1 MKVFKKLI
9 FILYFFSSLVYSQ
22 DSKSIRDTILKY
34 QFTNPS
40 KAIDF
45 GVEFTNKT
53 YDAKPTQLIQQTYG
67 LIGEI
72 LLNVGLDDL
81 ALEYFNQSIKQ
92 YQALPDSEKKF
103 PTINYPPWIILNI
116 GNIYLQNRDLDKAYQ
131 KYNQAIDLFEK
142 IKDNNIKFIGLNT
155 CYSNIGLIEDLKGNL
170 DKTDSIYF
178 QVYQK
183 RITKPKHEDIL
194 YSLSQLLSVEIRKNE
209 LSVAQNRLKEID
221 NYYVGLSSDLRDK
234 KGSLIRRNYGY
245 SYLVFGAYYQS
256 IKEYDK
262 AIDYLTKS
270 KKILYDFPD
279 ELTSLGSRFAECYL
293 GLNNLKMA
301 EQVAKQNLQIK
312 NLNKK
317 EKKYNYKVLEN
328 IYKKKKLD
336 AEIIK
341 IKDSLI
347 LLSSSSFS
355 SALVNKLG
363 KLEINLNLAESK
375 RLINDNKLKSNRQLF
390 VVIIML
396 TILLLGYLTLKAN
409 YNLQLEKTQRLE
421 LSNQYFK
428 NEVEKKNRELTSKV
442 NFISQRN
449 EYLKSLKRKISSNSK
464 AENLTLFNV
473 NKQLDLVLNSENAY
487 AEFDKMFVNVYP
499 EFYIELNKKFT
510 LSKTDLRLAAYIKMN
525 HSNDEIARIS
535 GVSKRTVET
544 QRYRISKKIN
554 LSPEQDLNSF
564 ISSF

>member
-1 MKVFKKLI
+1 MFKKLI
-9 FILYFFSSLVYSQ
+9 FLLYFFSSLVYSQ
-22 DSKSIRDTILKY
+22 DGKSIRDTILKY

-45 GVEFTNKT
+45 GVEFTNKM
-53 YDAKPTQLIQQTYG
+53 YDVEPTRLIQQTYG

-72 LLNVGLDDL
+72 LQNVGLDDL

-131 KYNQAIDLFEK
+131 KYSQAIDLFEK
-142 IKDNNIKFIGLNT
+142 IKDNDIKFIGLNT
-155 CYSNIGLIEDLKGNL
+155 SYSNIGLIEDLKGNL

-183 RITKPKHEDIL
+183 RMTRPKHEDIL

-209 LSVAQNRLKEID
+209 LSVAQSRLKEID
-221 NYYVGLSSDLRDK
+221 TYYVGLSSDLRDK

-270 KKILYDFPD
+270 KEILYDFPD

-293 GLNNLKMA
+293 GLNDLTMA

-328 IYKKKKLD
+328 VYKKKKLD

-375 RLINDNKLKSNRQLF
+375 RLINENKLKSNRQLF
-390 VVIIML
+390 AVIIML
-396 TILLLGYLTLKAN
+396 TILLLGFLTLKAN

-421 LSNQYFK
+421 LLNQYFK

-473 NKQLDLVLNSENAY
+473 NKQLDLVLNSANAY
-487 AEFDKMFVNVYP
+487 SEFDKMFVNVYP
-499 EFYIELNKKFT
+499 EFYIELNKRFK

-544 QRYRISKKIN
+544 QRYRISKKLN

-564 ISSF
+564 IITL

>member
-1 MKVFKKLI
+1 VFKKLI
-9 FILYFFSSLVYSQ
+9 FLLYFFSSLVYSQ
-22 DSKSIRDTILKY
+22 DGKSIRDTILKY

-45 GVEFTNKT
+45 GVEFTNKM
-53 YDAKPTQLIQQTYG
+53 YDVEPTQLIQQTYG

-72 LLNVGLDDL
+72 LQNVGLDDL

-103 PTINYPPWIILNI
+103 PSINYPPWIILNI

-131 KYNQAIDLFEK
+131 KYSQAIDLFEK
-142 IKDNNIKFIGLNT
+142 IKDNDIKFIGLNT
-155 CYSNIGLIEDLKGNL
+155 SYSNIGLIEDLKGNL

-183 RITKPKHEDIL
+183 RITRPKHEDIL

-209 LSVAQNRLKEID
+209 LSVAQSRLKEID
-221 NYYVGLSSDLRDK
+221 TYYVGLSSDLRDK

-270 KKILYDFPD
+270 KEIMYDFPD

-293 GLNNLKMA
+293 GLNDLTMA

-375 RLINDNKLKSNRQLF
+375 RLINENKLKSNRQLF
-390 VVIIML
+390 TVIIML
-396 TILLLGYLTLKAN
+396 TILLLGFLTLKSN

-421 LSNQYFK
+421 LLNQYFK

-473 NKQLDLVLNSENAY
+473 NKQLDLVLNSENVY
-487 AEFDKMFVNVYP
+487 SEFDKMFVNVYP
-499 EFYIELNKKFT
+499 EFYIELNKRFK

-525 HSNDEIARIS
+525 HSNNEIARIS

-544 QRYRISKKIN
+544 QRYRISKKLN

-564 ISSF
+564 IINF

>member
-1 MKVFKKLI
+1 MFKKLI
-9 FILYFFSSLVYSQ
+9 FLLYFFSSLVYSQ
-22 DSKSIRDTILKY
+22 DGKSIRDTILKY

-45 GVEFTNKT
+45 GVEFTNKM
-53 YDAKPTQLIQQTYG
+53 YDAEPTQLIQQTYG

-72 LLNVGLDDL
+72 LQNVGLDDL

-131 KYNQAIDLFEK
+131 KYSQAIDLFEK
-142 IKDNNIKFIGLNT
+142 IKDNDIKFIGLNT
-155 CYSNIGLIEDLKGNL
+155 SYSNIGLIEDLKGNL

-183 RITKPKHEDIL
+183 RMTRPKHEDIL

-209 LSVAQNRLKEID
+209 LSVAQSRLKEID
-221 NYYVGLSSDLRDK
+221 TYYVGLSSDLRDK

-270 KKILYDFPD
+270 KKIMYDFPD

-293 GLNNLKMA
+293 GLNDLNMA

-328 IYKKKKLD
+328 VYKKKKLD

-355 SALVNKLG
+355 SALANKLG

-375 RLINDNKLKSNRQLF
+375 RLINENKLKSNRQLF
-390 VVIIML
+390 AVIIML
-396 TILLLGYLTLKAN
+396 TILLLGFLTLKAN

-421 LSNQYFK
+421 LLNQYFK

-464 AENLTLFNV
+464 SENLTLFNI

-487 AEFDKMFVNVYP
+487 SEFDKMFVNVYP
-499 EFYIELNKKFT
+499 EFYIELNKRFK

-544 QRYRISKKIN
+544 QRYRISKKLN

-564 ISSF
+564 IITL

>member
-1 MKVFKKLI
+1 MFKKLI
-9 FILYFFSSLVYSQ
+9 FLLYFFSSLVYSQ
-22 DSKSIRDTILKY
+22 DGKSIRDTILKY

-45 GVEFTNKT
+45 GVEFTNKM
-53 YDAKPTQLIQQTYG
+53 YDVEPTRLIQQTYG

-72 LLNVGLDDL
+72 LQNVGLDDL

-131 KYNQAIDLFEK
+131 KYSQAIDLFEK
-142 IKDNNIKFIGLNT
+142 IKDNDIKFIGLNT
-155 CYSNIGLIEDLKGNL
+155 SYSNIGLIEDLKGNL

-183 RITKPKHEDIL
+183 RMTRPKHEDIL

-209 LSVAQNRLKEID
+209 LSVAQSRLKEID
-221 NYYVGLSSDLRDK
+221 TYYVGLSSDLRDK

-270 KKILYDFPD
+270 KEILYDFPD

-293 GLNNLKMA
+293 GLNDLKMA

-328 IYKKKKLD
+328 VYKKKKLD

-347 LLSSSSFS
+347 LLSSSSFP
-355 SALVNKLG
+355 SALANKLG

-375 RLINDNKLKSNRQLF
+375 RLINENKLKSNRQLF
-390 VVIIML
+390 AVIIML
-396 TILLLGYLTLKAN
+396 TILLLGFLTLKAN

-421 LSNQYFK
+421 LLNQYFK

-464 AENLTLFNV
+464 SENLTLFNI

-487 AEFDKMFVNVYP
+487 SEFDKMFVNVYP
-499 EFYIELNKKFT
+499 EFYIELNKRFK

-544 QRYRISKKIN
+544 QRYRISKKLN

-564 ISSF
+564 IITL

>member
-1 MKVFKKLI
+1 MFKKLI
-9 FILYFFSSLVYSQ
+9 FLLYFFSSLVYSQ
-22 DSKSIRDTILKY
+22 DGKSIRDTILKY

-45 GVEFTNKT
+45 GVEFTNKM
-53 YDAKPTQLIQQTYG
+53 YDAEPTQLIQQTYG

-72 LLNVGLDDL
+72 LQNVGLDDL

-131 KYNQAIDLFEK
+131 KYSQAIDLFEK
-142 IKDNNIKFIGLNT
+142 IKDNDIKFIGLNT
-155 CYSNIGLIEDLKGNL
+155 SYSNIGLIEDLKGNL

-183 RITKPKHEDIL
+183 RMTRPKHEDIL

-209 LSVAQNRLKEID
+209 LSVAQSRLKEID
-221 NYYVGLSSDLRDK
+221 TYYVGLSSDLRDK

-270 KKILYDFPD
+270 KEIMYDFPD

-293 GLNNLKMA
+293 GLNDLKMA
-301 EQVAKQNLQIK
+301 EQLAKQNLQIK

-328 IYKKKKLD
+328 VYKKKKLD

-355 SALVNKLG
+355 SALANKLG

-375 RLINDNKLKSNRQLF
+375 RLINENKLKSNMQLF
-390 VVIIML
+390 AVIIML
-396 TILLLGYLTLKAN
+396 TILLLGFLTLKAN

-421 LSNQYFK
+421 LLNQYFK

-464 AENLTLFNV
+464 SENLTLFNI

-487 AEFDKMFVNVYP
+487 SEFDKMFVNVYP
-499 EFYIELNKKFT
+499 EFYIELNKRFK

-544 QRYRISKKIN
+544 QRYRISKKLN

-564 ISSF
+564 IITL

>member
-1 MKVFKKLI
+1 MFKKLI
-9 FILYFFSSLVYSQ
+9 FLLYLFSSLVYSQ
-22 DSKSIRDTILKY
+22 DGKSIRDSILEY
-34 QFTNPS
+34 QFTNPL

-45 GVEFTNKT
+45 GIKFTNKM
-53 YDAKPTQLIQQTYG
+53 YEAKPNQLIQQTYG
-67 LIGEI
+67 LIGGI
-72 LLNVGLDDL
+72 LQNVGLDDL

-116 GNIYLQNRDLDKAYQ
+116 GNIYLQNRDLDKAHQ

-142 IKDNNIKFIGLNT
+142 IKDNDIKFFGLNT
-155 CYSNIGLIEDLKGNL
+155 SYSNIGLIEDLKGNL

-183 RITKPKHEDIL
+183 RMTRPKHEDIL
-194 YSLSQLLSVEIRKNE
+194 YSLYQLLSVGIRKNG
-209 LSVAQNRLKEID
+209 LYVAQSRLKEID
-221 NYYVGLSSDLRDK
+221 TYYFGLSSELRDK

-245 SYLVFGAYYQS
+245 SYLVFGKYYQS
-256 IKEYDK
+256 VKEYDK
-262 AIDYLTKS
+262 AIDYLTES

-279 ELTSLGSRFAECYL
+279 EMTSLSSRFAECYL

-301 EQVAKQNLQIK
+301 EQLAKQNLQIK
-312 NLNKK
+312 NLNRK
-317 EKKYNYKVLEN
+317 EKKYNYKVLES

-336 AEIIK
+336 SELIK

-355 SALVNKLG
+355 SALANKLG
-363 KLEINLNLAESK
+363 KLEVNLNLAESK
-375 RLINDNKLKSNRQLF
+375 RLINENKLKSNRQLF

-396 TILLLGYLTLKAN
+396 IILFLGFLTLKAN

-421 LSNQYFK
+421 LLNQYFK
-428 NEVEKKNRELTSKV
+428 NEVEKKNRELISKV

-464 AENLTLFNV
+464 VENLNLFNV
-473 NKQLDLVLNSENAY
+473 NKQLDLVLKSENAY
-487 AEFDKMFVNVYP
+487 TEFDKMFVNVYP
-499 EFYIELNKKFT
+499 EFYIELNKRFK

-544 QRYRISKKIN
+544 QRYRISKKLN
-554 LSPEQDLNSF
+554 LLPKQDLNSF
-564 ISSF
+564 INTI

>member
-1 MKVFKKLI
+1 MFKKLI
-9 FILYFFSSLVYSQ
+9 FLLYFFSSLVYSQ
-22 DSKSIRDTILKY
+22 DGKSIRDTILKY

-45 GVEFTNKT
+45 GVEFTNKM
-53 YDAKPTQLIQQTYG
+53 YDAEPTQLIQQTYG

-72 LLNVGLDDL
+72 LQNVGLDDL

-131 KYNQAIDLFEK
+131 KYSQAIDLFEK
-142 IKDNNIKFIGLNT
+142 IKDNDIKFIGLNT
-155 CYSNIGLIEDLKGNL
+155 SYSNIGLIEDLKGNL

-183 RITKPKHEDIL
+183 RMTRPKHEDIL

-209 LSVAQNRLKEID
+209 LSVAQSRLKEID
-221 NYYVGLSSDLRDK
+221 TYYVGLSSDLRDK

-270 KKILYDFPD
+270 KEIMYDFPD

-293 GLNNLKMA
+293 GLNDLKMA
-301 EQVAKQNLQIK
+301 EQLAKQNLQIK

-328 IYKKKKLD
+328 VYKKKKLD

-355 SALVNKLG
+355 SALANKLG

-375 RLINDNKLKSNRQLF
+375 RLINENKLKSNMQLF
-390 VVIIML
+390 AVIIML
-396 TILLLGYLTLKAN
+396 TILLLGFLTLKAN

-421 LSNQYFK
+421 LLNQYFK

-464 AENLTLFNV
+464 SENLTLFNI

-487 AEFDKMFVNVYP
+487 SEFDKMFVNVYP
-499 EFYIELNKKFT
+499 EFYIELNKRFK

-544 QRYRISKKIN
+544 QRYRISKKLN

-564 ISSF
+564 IITF

>member
-1 MKVFKKLI
+1 MFKKLI
-9 FILYFFSSLVYSQ
+9 FLLYFFSSLVYSQ
-22 DSKSIRDTILKY
+22 DGKSIRDTILKY

-45 GVEFTNKT
+45 GVEFTNKM
-53 YDAKPTQLIQQTYG
+53 YDAEPTQLIQQTYG

-72 LLNVGLDDL
+72 LQNVGLDDL

-103 PTINYPPWIILNI
+103 PSINYPPWIILNI

-131 KYNQAIDLFEK
+131 KYSQAIDLFEK
-142 IKDNNIKFIGLNT
+142 IKDNDIKFIGLNT
-155 CYSNIGLIEDLKGNL
+155 SYSNIGLIEDLKGNL

-183 RITKPKHEDIL
+183 RMTRPKHEDIL

-209 LSVAQNRLKEID
+209 LSVAQSRLKEID
-221 NYYVGLSSDLRDK
+221 TYYVGLSSDLRDK

-270 KKILYDFPD
+270 KEIMYDFPD

-293 GLNNLKMA
+293 GLNDLKMA
-301 EQVAKQNLQIK
+301 EQLAKQNLQIK

-328 IYKKKKLD
+328 VYKKKKLD

-375 RLINDNKLKSNRQLF
+375 RLINENKLKSNRQLF
-390 VVIIML
+390 AVIIML
-396 TILLLGYLTLKAN
+396 TILLLGFLTLKAN

-421 LSNQYFK
+421 LLNQYFK

-464 AENLTLFNV
+464 AEDLNLFNV

-487 AEFDKMFVNVYP
+487 SEFDKMFVNVYP
-499 EFYIELNKKFT
+499 EFYIELNKRFK

-544 QRYRISKKIN
+544 QRYRISKKLN

-564 ISSF
+564 IITL

>member
-1 MKVFKKLI
+1 VFKKLI
-9 FILYFFSSLVYSQ
+9 FLLYFFSSLVYSQ
-22 DSKSIRDTILKY
+22 DGKSIRDTILKY

-45 GVEFTNKT
+45 GVEFTNKM
-53 YDAKPTQLIQQTYG
+53 YDAEPTQLIQQTYG

-72 LLNVGLDDL
+72 LQNVGLDDL

-92 YQALPDSEKKF
+92 YQVLPDSEKKF

-131 KYNQAIDLFEK
+131 KYSQAIDLFEK
-142 IKDNNIKFIGLNT
+142 IKDNDIKFIGLNT
-155 CYSNIGLIEDLKGNL
+155 SYSNIGLIEDLKGNL

-183 RITKPKHEDIL
+183 RMTRPKHEDIL

-209 LSVAQNRLKEID
+209 LSVAQSRLKEID
-221 NYYVGLSSDLRDK
+221 TYYVGLSSDLRDE

-245 SYLVFGAYYQS
+245 SYLVFGVYYQS

-270 KKILYDFPD
+270 KKIMYDFPD

-293 GLNNLKMA
+293 GLNDLKMA
-301 EQVAKQNLQIK
+301 EQLAKQNLQIK

-328 IYKKKKLD
+328 VYKKKKLD

-355 SALVNKLG
+355 SALANKLG

-375 RLINDNKLKSNRQLF
+375 RLINENKLKSNRQLF
-390 VVIIML
+390 AVIIML
-396 TILLLGYLTLKAN
+396 TILLLGFLTLKAN

-421 LSNQYFK
+421 LLNQYFK

-487 AEFDKMFVNVYP
+487 SEFDKMFVNVYP
-499 EFYIELNKKFT
+499 EFYIELNKRFK

-525 HSNDEIARIS
+525 HSSDEIARIS

-544 QRYRISKKIN
+544 QRYRISKKLN

-564 ISSF
+564 IITL

>member
-1 MKVFKKLI
+1 MFKKLI
-9 FILYFFSSLVYSQ
+9 FLLYFFSSLVYSQ
-22 DSKSIRDTILKY
+22 DGKSIRDTILKY

-45 GVEFTNKT
+45 GVEFTNKM
-53 YDAKPTQLIQQTYG
+53 YDAEPTQLIQQTYG

-72 LLNVGLDDL
+72 LQNVGLDDL

-131 KYNQAIDLFEK
+131 KYSQAIDLFEK
-142 IKDNNIKFIGLNT
+142 IKDNDIKFIGLNT
-155 CYSNIGLIEDLKGNL
+155 SYSNIGLIEDLKGNL

-183 RITKPKHEDIL
+183 RMTRPKHEDIL

-209 LSVAQNRLKEID
+209 LSVAQSRLKEID
-221 NYYVGLSSDLRDK
+221 TYYVGLSSDLRDK

-270 KKILYDFPD
+270 KKIMYDFPD

-293 GLNNLKMA
+293 GLNDLNMA

-328 IYKKKKLD
+328 VYKKKKLD

-355 SALVNKLG
+355 SALANKLG

-375 RLINDNKLKSNRQLF
+375 RLINENKLKSNMQLF
-390 VVIIML
+390 AVIIML
-396 TILLLGYLTLKAN
+396 TIILLGFLTLKAN

-421 LSNQYFK
+421 LLNQYFK

-464 AENLTLFNV
+464 SENLTLFNI

-487 AEFDKMFVNVYP
+487 SEFDKMFVNVYP
-499 EFYIELNKKFT
+499 EFYIELNKRFK

-544 QRYRISKKIN
+544 QRYRISKKLN

-564 ISSF
+564 IITL

>member
-1 MKVFKKLI
+1 MFKKLI
-9 FILYFFSSLVYSQ
+9 FLLYFFSSLVYSQ
-22 DSKSIRDTILKY
+22 DGKSIRDTILKY

-45 GVEFTNKT
+45 GVEFTNKM
-53 YDAKPTQLIQQTYG
+53 YDAEPTQLIQQTYG

-72 LLNVGLDDL
+72 LQNVGLDDL

-131 KYNQAIDLFEK
+131 KYSQAIDLFEK
-142 IKDNNIKFIGLNT
+142 IKDNDIKFIGLNT
-155 CYSNIGLIEDLKGNL
+155 SYSNIGLIEDLKGNL

-183 RITKPKHEDIL
+183 RMTRPKHEDIL

-209 LSVAQNRLKEID
+209 LSVAQSRLKEID
-221 NYYVGLSSDLRDK
+221 TYYVGLSSDLRDK

-270 KKILYDFPD
+270 KKIMYDFPD

-293 GLNNLKMA
+293 GLNDLNMA

-328 IYKKKKLD
+328 VYKKKKLD

-355 SALVNKLG
+355 SALANKLG

-375 RLINDNKLKSNRQLF
+375 RLINENKLKSNMQLF
-390 VVIIML
+390 AVIIML
-396 TILLLGYLTLKAN
+396 TILLLGFLTLKAN

-421 LSNQYFK
+421 LLNQYFK

-464 AENLTLFNV
+464 SENLTLFNI

-487 AEFDKMFVNVYP
+487 SEFDKMFVNVYP
-499 EFYIELNKKFT
+499 EFYIELNKRFK

-544 QRYRISKKIN
+544 QRYRISKKLN

-564 ISSF
+564 IITL

>member
-1 MKVFKKLI
+1 MFKKLI
-9 FILYFFSSLVYSQ
+9 FLLYFFSSLVYSQ
-22 DSKSIRDTILKY
+22 DGKSIRDTILKY

-45 GVEFTNKT
+45 GVEFTNKM
-53 YDAKPTQLIQQTYG
+53 YDAEPTQLIQQTYG

-72 LLNVGLDDL
+72 LQNVGLDDL

-131 KYNQAIDLFEK
+131 KYSQAIDLFEK
-142 IKDNNIKFIGLNT
+142 IKDNDIKFIGLNT
-155 CYSNIGLIEDLKGNL
+155 SYSNIGLIEDLKGNL

-183 RITKPKHEDIL
+183 RMTRPKHEDIL

-209 LSVAQNRLKEID
+209 LSVAQSRLKEID
-221 NYYVGLSSDLRDK
+221 TYYVGLSSDLRDK

-270 KKILYDFPD
+270 KKIMYDFPD

-293 GLNNLKMA
+293 GLNDLNMA

-328 IYKKKKLD
+328 VYKKKKLD

-375 RLINDNKLKSNRQLF
+375 RLINENKLKSNRQLF
-390 VVIIML
+390 AVIIML
-396 TILLLGYLTLKAN
+396 TILLLGFLTLKAN

-421 LSNQYFK
+421 LLNQYFK

-464 AENLTLFNV
+464 SENLTLFNI

-487 AEFDKMFVNVYP
+487 SEFDKMFVNVYP
-499 EFYIELNKKFT
+499 EFYIELNKRFK

-544 QRYRISKKIN
+544 QRYRISKKLN

-564 ISSF
+564 IITL

>member
-1 MKVFKKLI
+1 MFKKLI
-9 FILYFFSSLVYSQ
+9 FLLYFFSSLVYSQ
-22 DSKSIRDTILKY
+22 DGKSIRDTILKY

-45 GVEFTNKT
+45 GVEFTNKM
-53 YDAKPTQLIQQTYG
+53 YDAEPTQLIQQTYG

-72 LLNVGLDDL
+72 LQNVGLDDL

-131 KYNQAIDLFEK
+131 KYSQAIDLFEK
-142 IKDNNIKFIGLNT
+142 IKDNDIKFIGLNT
-155 CYSNIGLIEDLKGNL
+155 SYSNIGLIEDLKGNL

-183 RITKPKHEDIL
+183 RMTRPKHEDIL

-209 LSVAQNRLKEID
+209 LSVAQSRLKEID
-221 NYYVGLSSDLRDK
+221 TYYVGLSSDLRDK

-270 KKILYDFPD
+270 KKIMYDFPD

-293 GLNNLKMA
+293 GLNDLKMA

-328 IYKKKKLD
+328 VYKKKKLD

-375 RLINDNKLKSNRQLF
+375 RLINENKLKSNRQLF
-390 VVIIML
+390 AVIIML
-396 TILLLGYLTLKAN
+396 TILLLGFLTLKAN

-421 LSNQYFK
+421 LLNQYFK

-464 AENLTLFNV
+464 SENLTLFNI

-487 AEFDKMFVNVYP
+487 SEFDKMFVNVYP
-499 EFYIELNKKFT
+499 EFYIELNKRFK

-544 QRYRISKKIN
+544 QRYRISKKLN

-564 ISSF
+564 IITL

>member
-1 MKVFKKLI
+1 VFKKLI
-9 FILYFFSSLVYSQ
+9 FLLYFFSSLVYSQ
-22 DSKSIRDTILKY
+22 DGKSIRDTILKY

-45 GVEFTNKT
+45 GVEFTNKM
-53 YDAKPTQLIQQTYG
+53 YDVEPTQLIQQTYG

-72 LLNVGLDDL
+72 LQNVGLDDL

-103 PTINYPPWIILNI
+103 PSINYPPWIILNI

-131 KYNQAIDLFEK
+131 KYSQAIDLFEK
-142 IKDNNIKFIGLNT
+142 IKDNDIKFIGLNT
-155 CYSNIGLIEDLKGNL
+155 SYSNIGLIEDLKGNL

-183 RITKPKHEDIL
+183 RITRPKHEDIL

-209 LSVAQNRLKEID
+209 LSVAQSRLKEID
-221 NYYVGLSSDLRDK
+221 TYYVGLSSDLRDK

-270 KKILYDFPD
+270 KEIMYDFPD

-293 GLNNLKMA
+293 GLNDLTMA
-301 EQVAKQNLQIK
+301 ELVAKQNLQIK

-328 IYKKKKLD
+328 VYKKKKLD

-363 KLEINLNLAESK
+363 KLEINLNLAESN
-375 RLINDNKLKSNRQLF
+375 RLINENKIKSNRQLF
-390 VVIIML
+390 TVIIML
-396 TILLLGYLTLKAN
+396 TILLLGFLTLKSN

-421 LSNQYFK
+421 LLNQYFK

-473 NKQLDLVLNSENAY
+473 NKQLDLVLNSENVY
-487 AEFDKMFVNVYP
+487 SEFDKMFVNVYP
-499 EFYIELNKKFT
+499 EFYIELNKRFK

-525 HSNDEIARIS
+525 HSNNEIARIS

-544 QRYRISKKIN
+544 QRYRISKKLN

-564 ISSF
+564 IINF

>member
-1 MKVFKKLI
+1 MFKKLI
-9 FILYFFSSLVYSQ
+9 FLLYFFSSLVYSQ
-22 DSKSIRDTILKY
+22 DGKSIRDTILKY

-45 GVEFTNKT
+45 GVEFTNKM
-53 YDAKPTQLIQQTYG
+53 YDAEPTQLIQQTYG

-72 LLNVGLDDL
+72 LQNVGLDDL

-103 PTINYPPWIILNI
+103 PSINYPPWIILNI

-131 KYNQAIDLFEK
+131 KYSQAIDLFEK
-142 IKDNNIKFIGLNT
+142 IKDNDIKFIGLNT
-155 CYSNIGLIEDLKGNL
+155 SYSNIGLIEDLKGNL

-183 RITKPKHEDIL
+183 RMTRPKHEDIL

-209 LSVAQNRLKEID
+209 LSVAQSRLKEID
-221 NYYVGLSSDLRDK
+221 TYYVGLSSDLRDK

-270 KKILYDFPD
+270 KKIMFDFPD

-293 GLNNLKMA
+293 GLNDLNMA

-328 IYKKKKLD
+328 VYKKKKLD

-375 RLINDNKLKSNRQLF
+375 RLINENKLKSNRQLF
-390 VVIIML
+390 AVIIML
-396 TILLLGYLTLKAN
+396 TILLLGFLTLKAN

-421 LSNQYFK
+421 LLNQYFK

-464 AENLTLFNV
+464 SENLTLFNI

-487 AEFDKMFVNVYP
+487 SEFDKMFVNVYP
-499 EFYIELNKKFT
+499 EFYIELNKRFK

-544 QRYRISKKIN
+544 QRYRISKKLN

-564 ISSF
+564 IITL

>member
-1 MKVFKKLI
+1 VFKKLI
-9 FILYFFSSLVYSQ
+9 FLLYFFSSLVYSQ
-22 DSKSIRDTILKY
+22 DGKSIRDTILKY

-45 GVEFTNKT
+45 GVEFTNKM
-53 YDAKPTQLIQQTYG
+53 YDVEPTQLIQQTYG

-72 LLNVGLDDL
+72 LQNVGLDDL

-103 PTINYPPWIILNI
+103 PSINYPPWIILNI

-131 KYNQAIDLFEK
+131 KYSQAIDLFEK
-142 IKDNNIKFIGLNT
+142 IKDNDIKFIGLNT
-155 CYSNIGLIEDLKGNL
+155 SYSNIGLIEDLKGNL

-183 RITKPKHEDIL
+183 RMTRPKHEDIL

-209 LSVAQNRLKEID
+209 LSVAQSRLKEID
-221 NYYVGLSSDLRDK
+221 TYYVGLSSDLRDE

-245 SYLVFGAYYQS
+245 SYLVFGVYYQS

-270 KKILYDFPD
+270 KKIMYDFPD

-293 GLNNLKMA
+293 GLNDLKMA

-328 IYKKKKLD
+328 VYKKKKLD

-375 RLINDNKLKSNRQLF
+375 RLINENKLKSNRQLF
-390 VVIIML
+390 TVIIML
-396 TILLLGYLTLKAN
+396 TILLLGFLTLKSN

-421 LSNQYFK
+421 LLNQYFK

-473 NKQLDLVLNSENAY
+473 NKQLDLVLNSENVY
-487 AEFDKMFVNVYP
+487 SEFDKMFVNVYP
-499 EFYIELNKKFT
+499 EFYIELNKRFK

-525 HSNDEIARIS
+525 HSNNEIARIS

-544 QRYRISKKIN
+544 QRYRISKKLN

-564 ISSF
+564 IINF

>member
-1 MKVFKKLI
+1 MFKKLI
-9 FILYFFSSLVYSQ
+9 FLLYFFSSLVYSQ
-22 DSKSIRDTILKY
+22 DGKSIRDTILKY

-45 GVEFTNKT
+45 GVEFTNKM
-53 YDAKPTQLIQQTYG
+53 YDAEPTQLIQQTYG

-72 LLNVGLDDL
+72 LQNVGLDDL

-131 KYNQAIDLFEK
+131 KYSQAIDLFEK
-142 IKDNNIKFIGLNT
+142 IKDNDIKFIGLNT
-155 CYSNIGLIEDLKGNL
+155 SYSNIGLIEDLKGNL

-183 RITKPKHEDIL
+183 RMTRPKHEDIL

-209 LSVAQNRLKEID
+209 LSVAQSRLKEID
-221 NYYVGLSSDLRDK
+221 TYYVGLSSDLRDK

-270 KKILYDFPD
+270 KEILYDFPD

-293 GLNNLKMA
+293 GLNDLTMA

-328 IYKKKKLD
+328 VYKKKKLD

-355 SALVNKLG
+355 SALANKLG

-375 RLINDNKLKSNRQLF
+375 RLINENKLKSNRQLF
-390 VVIIML
+390 AVIIML
-396 TILLLGYLTLKAN
+396 TILLLGFLTLKAN

-421 LSNQYFK
+421 LLNQYFK

-464 AENLTLFNV
+464 SENLTLFNI

-487 AEFDKMFVNVYP
+487 SEFDKMFVNVYP
-499 EFYIELNKKFT
+499 EFYIELNKRFK

-544 QRYRISKKIN
+544 QRYRISKKLN

-564 ISSF
+564 IITL

>member
-1 MKVFKKLI
+1 MFKKLI
-9 FILYFFSSLVYSQ
+9 FLLYFFSSLVYSQ
-22 DSKSIRDTILKY
+22 DGKSIRDTILKY

-45 GVEFTNKT
+45 GVEFTNKM
-53 YDAKPTQLIQQTYG
+53 YDVEPTRLIQQTYG

-72 LLNVGLDDL
+72 LQNVGLDDL

-131 KYNQAIDLFEK
+131 KYSQAIDLFEK
-142 IKDNNIKFIGLNT
+142 IKDNDIKFIGLNT
-155 CYSNIGLIEDLKGNL
+155 SYSNIGLIEDLKGNL

-183 RITKPKHEDIL
+183 RMTRPKHEDIL

-209 LSVAQNRLKEID
+209 LSVAQSRLKEID
-221 NYYVGLSSDLRDK
+221 TYYVGLSSDLRDK

-270 KKILYDFPD
+270 KEILYDFPD

-293 GLNNLKMA
+293 GLNDLTMA

-328 IYKKKKLD
+328 VYKKKKLD

-375 RLINDNKLKSNRQLF
+375 RLINENKLKSNRQLF
-390 VVIIML
+390 AVIIML
-396 TILLLGYLTLKAN
+396 TILLLGFLTLKAN

-421 LSNQYFK
+421 LLNQYFK

-473 NKQLDLVLNSENAY
+473 NKQLDLVLNSANAY
-487 AEFDKMFVNVYP
+487 SEFDKMFVNVYP
-499 EFYIELNKKFT
+499 EFYIELNKRFK

-544 QRYRISKKIN
+544 QRYRISKKLN

-564 ISSF
+564 IITF

>member
-1 MKVFKKLI
+1 MFKKLI
-9 FILYFFSSLVYSQ
+9 FLLYFFSSLVYSQ
-22 DSKSIRDTILKY
+22 DGKSIRDTILKY

-45 GVEFTNKT
+45 GVEFTNKM
-53 YDAKPTQLIQQTYG
+53 YDAEPTQLIQQTYG

-72 LLNVGLDDL
+72 LQNVGLDDL

-131 KYNQAIDLFEK
+131 KYSQAIDLFEK
-142 IKDNNIKFIGLNT
+142 IKDNDIKFIGLNT
-155 CYSNIGLIEDLKGNL
+155 SYSNIGLIEDLKGNL

-183 RITKPKHEDIL
+183 RMTRPKHEDIL

-209 LSVAQNRLKEID
+209 LSVAQSRLKEID
-221 NYYVGLSSDLRDK
+221 TYYVGLSSDLRDK

-270 KKILYDFPD
+270 KKIMYDFPD

-293 GLNNLKMA
+293 GLNDLKMA

-328 IYKKKKLD
+328 VYKKKKLD

-347 LLSSSSFS
+347 LLSSSSFP
-355 SALVNKLG
+355 SALANKLG

-375 RLINDNKLKSNRQLF
+375 RLINENKLKSNRQLF
-390 VVIIML
+390 AVIIML
-396 TILLLGYLTLKAN
+396 TILLLGFLTLKAN

-421 LSNQYFK
+421 LLNQYFK

-464 AENLTLFNV
+464 SENLTLFNI

-487 AEFDKMFVNVYP
+487 SEFDKMFVNVYP
-499 EFYIELNKKFT
+499 EFYIELNKRFK

-544 QRYRISKKIN
+544 QRYRISKKLN

-564 ISSF
+564 IITF

>member
-1 MKVFKKLI
+1 MFKKLI
-9 FILYFFSSLVYSQ
+9 FLLYFFSSLVYSQ
-22 DSKSIRDTILKY
+22 DGKSIRDTILKY

-45 GVEFTNKT
+45 GVEFTNKM
-53 YDAKPTQLIQQTYG
+53 YDAEPTQLIQQTYG

-72 LLNVGLDDL
+72 LQNVGLDDL

-131 KYNQAIDLFEK
+131 KYSQAIDLFEK
-142 IKDNNIKFIGLNT
+142 IKDNDIKFIGLNT
-155 CYSNIGLIEDLKGNL
+155 SYSNIGLIEDLKGNL

-183 RITKPKHEDIL
+183 RMTRPKHEDIL

-209 LSVAQNRLKEID
+209 LSVAQSRLKEID
-221 NYYVGLSSDLRDK
+221 TYYVGLSSDLRDK

-270 KKILYDFPD
+270 KEIMYDFPD

-293 GLNNLKMA
+293 GLNDLKMA
-301 EQVAKQNLQIK
+301 EQLAKQNLQIK

-328 IYKKKKLD
+328 VYKKKKLD

-355 SALVNKLG
+355 SALANKLG

-375 RLINDNKLKSNRQLF
+375 RLINENKLKSNMQLF
-390 VVIIML
+390 AVIIML
-396 TILLLGYLTLKAN
+396 TILLLGFLTLKAN

-421 LSNQYFK
+421 LLNQYFK

-464 AENLTLFNV
+464 SENLTLFNI

-487 AEFDKMFVNVYP
+487 SEFDKMFVNVHP
-499 EFYIELNKKFT
+499 EFYIELNKRFK

-544 QRYRISKKIN
+544 QRYRISKKLN

-564 ISSF
+564 IITL

>member
-1 MKVFKKLI
+1 MFKKLI
-9 FILYFFSSLVYSQ
+9 FLLYFFSSLVYSQ
-22 DSKSIRDTILKY
+22 DGKSIRDTILKY

-45 GVEFTNKT
+45 GVEFTNKM
-53 YDAKPTQLIQQTYG
+53 YDVEPTQLIQQTYG

-72 LLNVGLDDL
+72 LQNVGLDDL

-103 PTINYPPWIILNI
+103 PSINYPPWIILNI

-131 KYNQAIDLFEK
+131 KYSQAIDLFEK
-142 IKDNNIKFIGLNT
+142 IKDNDIKFIGLNT
-155 CYSNIGLIEDLKGNL
+155 SYSNIGLIEDLKGNL

-183 RITKPKHEDIL
+183 RITRPKHEDIL

-209 LSVAQNRLKEID
+209 LSVAQSRLKEID
-221 NYYVGLSSDLRDK
+221 TYYVGLSSDLRDK

-270 KKILYDFPD
+270 KEIMYDFPD

-293 GLNNLKMA
+293 GLNDLTMA

-375 RLINDNKLKSNRQLF
+375 RLINENKLKSNRQLF
-390 VVIIML
+390 TVIIML
-396 TILLLGYLTLKAN
+396 TILLLGFLTLKAN

-421 LSNQYFK
+421 LLNQYFK

-473 NKQLDLVLNSENAY
+473 NKQLDLVLNSENVY
-487 AEFDKMFVNVYP
+487 SEFDKMFVNVYP
-499 EFYIELNKKFT
+499 EFYIELNKRFK

-525 HSNDEIARIS
+525 HSNNEIARIS

-544 QRYRISKKIN
+544 QRYRISKKLN

-564 ISSF
+564 IINF

>member
-1 MKVFKKLI
+1 MFKKLI
-9 FILYFFSSLVYSQ
+9 FLLYFFSSLVYSQ
-22 DSKSIRDTILKY
+22 DGKSIRDTILKY

-45 GVEFTNKT
+45 GVEFTNKM
-53 YDAKPTQLIQQTYG
+53 YDVEPTRLIQQTYG

-72 LLNVGLDDL
+72 LQNVGLDDL

-131 KYNQAIDLFEK
+131 KYSQAIDLFEK
-142 IKDNNIKFIGLNT
+142 IKDNDIKFIGLNT
-155 CYSNIGLIEDLKGNL
+155 SYSNIGLIEDLKGNL

-183 RITKPKHEDIL
+183 RMTRPKHEDIL

-209 LSVAQNRLKEID
+209 LSVAQSRLKEID
-221 NYYVGLSSDLRDK
+221 TYYVGLSSDLRDK

-270 KKILYDFPD
+270 KEILYDFPD

-293 GLNNLKMA
+293 GLNDLKMA

-328 IYKKKKLD
+328 VYKKKKLD

-375 RLINDNKLKSNRQLF
+375 RLINENKLKSNRQLF
-390 VVIIML
+390 AVIIML
-396 TILLLGYLTLKAN
+396 TILLLGFLTLKAN

-421 LSNQYFK
+421 LLNQYFK

-473 NKQLDLVLNSENAY
+473 NKQLDLVLNSANAY
-487 AEFDKMFVNVYP
+487 SEFDKMFVNVYP
-499 EFYIELNKKFT
+499 EFYIELNKRFK

-544 QRYRISKKIN
+544 QRYRISKKLN

-564 ISSF
+564 IITF

>member
-1 MKVFKKLI
+1 MFKKLI
-9 FILYFFSSLVYSQ
+9 FLLYFFSSLVYSQ
-22 DSKSIRDTILKY
+22 DGKSIRDTILKY

-45 GVEFTNKT
+45 GVEFTNKM
-53 YDAKPTQLIQQTYG
+53 YDAEPTQLIQQTYG

-72 LLNVGLDDL
+72 LQNVGLDDL

-131 KYNQAIDLFEK
+131 KYSQAIDLFEK
-142 IKDNNIKFIGLNT
+142 IKDNDIKFIGLNT
-155 CYSNIGLIEDLKGNL
+155 SYSNIGLIEDLKGNL

-183 RITKPKHEDIL
+183 RMTRPKHEDIL

-209 LSVAQNRLKEID
+209 LSVAQSRLKEID
-221 NYYVGLSSDLRDK
+221 TYYVGLSSDLRDK

-270 KKILYDFPD
+270 KEIMYDFPD

-293 GLNNLKMA
+293 GLNDLTMA

-328 IYKKKKLD
+328 VYKKKKLD

-375 RLINDNKLKSNRQLF
+375 RLINENKLKSNRQLF
-390 VVIIML
+390 AVIIML
-396 TILLLGYLTLKAN
+396 TILLLGFLTLKAN

-421 LSNQYFK
+421 LLNQYFK

-473 NKQLDLVLNSENAY
+473 NKQLDLVLNSANAY
-487 AEFDKMFVNVYP
+487 SEFDKMFVNVYP
-499 EFYIELNKKFT
+499 EFYIELNKRFK

-544 QRYRISKKIN
+544 QRYRISKKLN

-564 ISSF
+564 IITL

>member
-1 MKVFKKLI
+1 VFKKLI
-9 FILYFFSSLVYSQ
+9 FLLYFFSSLVYSQ
-22 DSKSIRDTILKY
+22 DGKSIRDTILKY

-45 GVEFTNKT
+45 GVEFTNKM
-53 YDAKPTQLIQQTYG
+53 YDVEPTRLIQQTYG

-72 LLNVGLDDL
+72 LQNVGLDDL

-131 KYNQAIDLFEK
+131 KYSQAIDLFEK
-142 IKDNNIKFIGLNT
+142 IKDNDIKFIGLNT
-155 CYSNIGLIEDLKGNL
+155 SYSNIGLIEDLKGNL

-183 RITKPKHEDIL
+183 RMTRPKHEDIL

-209 LSVAQNRLKEID
+209 LSVAQSRLKEID
-221 NYYVGLSSDLRDK
+221 TYYVGLSSDLRDK

-270 KKILYDFPD
+270 KKIMYDFPD

-293 GLNNLKMA
+293 GLNDLKMA

-328 IYKKKKLD
+328 VYKKKKLD

-347 LLSSSSFS
+347 LLSSSSFP
-355 SALVNKLG
+355 SALANKLG

-375 RLINDNKLKSNRQLF
+375 RLINENKLKSNRQLF
-390 VVIIML
+390 AVIIML
-396 TILLLGYLTLKAN
+396 TILLLGFLTLKAN

-421 LSNQYFK
+421 LLNQYFK

-464 AENLTLFNV
+464 SENLTLFNI

-487 AEFDKMFVNVYP
+487 SEFDKMFVNVYP
-499 EFYIELNKKFT
+499 EFYIELNKRFK

-544 QRYRISKKIN
+544 QRYRISKKLN

-564 ISSF
+564 IITL

>member
-1 MKVFKKLI
+1 MFKKLI
-9 FILYFFSSLVYSQ
+9 FLLYFFSSLVYSQ
-22 DSKSIRDTILKY
+22 DGKSIRDTILKY

-45 GVEFTNKT
+45 GVEFTNKM
-53 YDAKPTQLIQQTYG
+53 YDVEPTQLIQQTYG

-72 LLNVGLDDL
+72 LQNVGLDDL

-103 PTINYPPWIILNI
+103 PSINYPPWIILNI

-131 KYNQAIDLFEK
+131 KYSQAIDLFEK
-142 IKDNNIKFIGLNT
+142 IKDNDIKFIGLNT
-155 CYSNIGLIEDLKGNL
+155 SYSNIGLIEDLKGNL

-183 RITKPKHEDIL
+183 RITRPKHEDIL

-209 LSVAQNRLKEID
+209 LSVAQSRLKEID
-221 NYYVGLSSDLRDK
+221 TYYVGLSSDLRDK

-270 KKILYDFPD
+270 KEIMYDFPD

-293 GLNNLKMA
+293 GLNDLTMA

-375 RLINDNKLKSNRQLF
+375 RLINENKLKSNRQLF
-390 VVIIML
+390 TVIIML
-396 TILLLGYLTLKAN
+396 TILLLGFLTLKSN

-421 LSNQYFK
+421 LLNQYFK

-473 NKQLDLVLNSENAY
+473 NKQLDLVLNSENVY
-487 AEFDKMFVNVYP
+487 SEFDKMFVNVYP
-499 EFYIELNKKFT
+499 EFYIELNKRFK

-525 HSNDEIARIS
+525 HSNNEIARIS

-544 QRYRISKKIN
+544 QRYRISKKLN

-564 ISSF
+564 IINF

>member
-1 MKVFKKLI
+1 VFKKLI
-9 FILYFFSSLVYSQ
+9 FLLYFFSSLVYSQ
-22 DSKSIRDTILKY
+22 DGKSIRDTILKY

-45 GVEFTNKT
+45 GVEFTNKM
-53 YDAKPTQLIQQTYG
+53 YDVEPTQLIQQTYG

-72 LLNVGLDDL
+72 LQNVGLDDL

-103 PTINYPPWIILNI
+103 PSINYPPWIILNI

-131 KYNQAIDLFEK
+131 KYSQAIDLFEK
-142 IKDNNIKFIGLNT
+142 IKDNDIKFIGLNT
-155 CYSNIGLIEDLKGNL
+155 SYSNIGLIEDLKGNL
-170 DKTDSIYF
+170 DKTDCIYF

-183 RITKPKHEDIL
+183 RMTRPKHEDIL

-209 LSVAQNRLKEID
+209 LSVAQSRLKEID
-221 NYYVGLSSDLRDK
+221 TYYVGLSSDLRDK

-270 KKILYDFPD
+270 KEIMYDFPD

-293 GLNNLKMA
+293 GLNDLTMA

-328 IYKKKKLD
+328 VYKKKKLD

-363 KLEINLNLAESK
+363 KLEINLNLAESN
-375 RLINDNKLKSNRQLF
+375 RLINENKIKSNRQLF
-390 VVIIML
+390 TVIIML
-396 TILLLGYLTLKAN
+396 TILLLGFLTLKSN

-421 LSNQYFK
+421 LLNQYFK

-473 NKQLDLVLNSENAY
+473 NKQLDLVLNSENVY
-487 AEFDKMFVNVYP
+487 SEFDKMFVNVYP
-499 EFYIELNKKFT
+499 EFYIELNKRFK

-525 HSNDEIARIS
+525 HSNNEIARIS

-544 QRYRISKKIN
+544 QRYRISKKLN

-564 ISSF
+564 IITL

>member
-1 MKVFKKLI
+1 VFKKLI
-9 FILYFFSSLVYSQ
+9 FLLYFFSSLVYSQ
-22 DSKSIRDTILKY
+22 DGKSIRDTILKY

-45 GVEFTNKT
+45 GVEFTNKM
-53 YDAKPTQLIQQTYG
+53 YDVEPTQLIQQTYG

-72 LLNVGLDDL
+72 LQNVGLDDL

-103 PTINYPPWIILNI
+103 PSINYPPWIILNI

-131 KYNQAIDLFEK
+131 KYSQAIDLFEK
-142 IKDNNIKFIGLNT
+142 IKDNDIKFIGLNT
-155 CYSNIGLIEDLKGNL
+155 SYSNIGLIEDLKGNL

-183 RITKPKHEDIL
+183 RITRPKHEDIL

-209 LSVAQNRLKEID
+209 LSVAQSRLKEID
-221 NYYVGLSSDLRDK
+221 TYYVGLSSDLRDK

-270 KKILYDFPD
+270 KEIMYDFPD

-293 GLNNLKMA
+293 GLNDLTMA

-363 KLEINLNLAESK
+363 KLEINLNLAESN
-375 RLINDNKLKSNRQLF
+375 RLINENKIKSNRQLF
-390 VVIIML
+390 TVIIML
-396 TILLLGYLTLKAN
+396 TILLLGFLTLKSN

-421 LSNQYFK
+421 LLNQYFK

-473 NKQLDLVLNSENAY
+473 NKQLDLVLNSENVY
-487 AEFDKMFVNVYP
+487 SEFDKMFVNVYP
-499 EFYIELNKKFT
+499 EFYIELNKRFK

-525 HSNDEIARIS
+525 HSNNEIARIS

-544 QRYRISKKIN
+544 QRYRISKKLN

-564 ISSF
+564 IINF

>member
-1 MKVFKKLI
+1 MFKKLI
-9 FILYFFSSLVYSQ
+9 FLLYFFSSLVYSQ
-22 DSKSIRDTILKY
+22 DGKSIRDTILKY

-45 GVEFTNKT
+45 GVEFTNKM
-53 YDAKPTQLIQQTYG
+53 YDVEPTQLIQQTYG

-72 LLNVGLDDL
+72 LQNVGLDDL

-131 KYNQAIDLFEK
+131 KYSQAIDLFEK
-142 IKDNNIKFIGLNT
+142 IKDNDIKFIGLNT
-155 CYSNIGLIEDLKGNL
+155 SYSNIGLIEDLKGNL

-183 RITKPKHEDIL
+183 RMTRPKHEDIL

-209 LSVAQNRLKEID
+209 LSVAQSRLKEID
-221 NYYVGLSSDLRDK
+221 TYYVGLSSDLRDK

-270 KKILYDFPD
+270 KEILYDFPD

-293 GLNNLKMA
+293 GLNDLKMA

-328 IYKKKKLD
+328 VYKKKKLD

-375 RLINDNKLKSNRQLF
+375 RLINENKLKSNRQLF
-390 VVIIML
+390 AVIIML
-396 TILLLGYLTLKAN
+396 TILLLGFLTLKAN

-421 LSNQYFK
+421 LLNQYFK

-473 NKQLDLVLNSENAY
+473 NKQLDLVLNSANAY
-487 AEFDKMFVNVYP
+487 SEFDKMFVNVYP
-499 EFYIELNKKFT
+499 EFYIELNKRFK

-544 QRYRISKKIN
+544 QRYRISKKLN

-564 ISSF
+564 IITL

>member
-1 MKVFKKLI
+1 MFKKLI
-9 FILYFFSSLVYSQ
+9 FLLYFFSSLVYSQ
-22 DSKSIRDTILKY
+22 DGISIRDTILKY

-45 GVEFTNKT
+45 GVEFTNKM
-53 YDAKPTQLIQQTYG
+53 YDAEPTQLIQQTYG

-72 LLNVGLDDL
+72 LQNVGLDDL

-92 YQALPDSEKKF
+92 YQVLPDSEKKF

-131 KYNQAIDLFEK
+131 KYSQAIDLFEK
-142 IKDNNIKFIGLNT
+142 IKDNDIKFIGLNT
-155 CYSNIGLIEDLKGNL
+155 SYSNIGLIEDLKGNL

-183 RITKPKHEDIL
+183 RMTRPKHEDIL

-209 LSVAQNRLKEID
+209 LSVAQSRLKEID
-221 NYYVGLSSDLRDK
+221 TYYVGLSSDLRDE

-245 SYLVFGAYYQS
+245 SYLVFGVYYQS

-270 KKILYDFPD
+270 KKIMYDFPD

-293 GLNNLKMA
+293 GLNDLKMA
-301 EQVAKQNLQIK
+301 EQLAKQNLQIK

-328 IYKKKKLD
+328 VYKKKKLD

-355 SALVNKLG
+355 SALANKLG

-375 RLINDNKLKSNRQLF
+375 RLINENKLKSNRQLF
-390 VVIIML
+390 AVIIML
-396 TILLLGYLTLKAN
+396 TILLLGFLTLKAN

-421 LSNQYFK
+421 LLNQYFK

-487 AEFDKMFVNVYP
+487 SEFDKMFVNVYP
-499 EFYIELNKKFT
+499 EFYIELNKRFK

-525 HSNDEIARIS
+525 HSSDEIARIS

-544 QRYRISKKIN
+544 QRYRISKKLN

-564 ISSF
+564 IITL

>member
-1 MKVFKKLI
+1 MFKKLI
-9 FILYFFSSLVYSQ
+9 FLLYFFSSLVYSQ
-22 DSKSIRDTILKY
+22 DGKSIRDTILKY

-45 GVEFTNKT
+45 GVEFTNKM
-53 YDAKPTQLIQQTYG
+53 YDAEPTQLIQQTYG

-72 LLNVGLDDL
+72 LQNVGLDDL

-131 KYNQAIDLFEK
+131 KYSQAIDLFEK
-142 IKDNNIKFIGLNT
+142 IKDNDIKFIGLNT
-155 CYSNIGLIEDLKGNL
+155 SYSNIGLIEDLKGNL

-183 RITKPKHEDIL
+183 RMTRPKHEDIL

-209 LSVAQNRLKEID
+209 LSVAQSRLKEID
-221 NYYVGLSSDLRDK
+221 TYYVGLSSDLRDK

-270 KKILYDFPD
+270 KKIMYDFPD

-293 GLNNLKMA
+293 GLNDLKMA

-328 IYKKKKLD
+328 VYKKKKLD

-355 SALVNKLG
+355 SALANKLG

-375 RLINDNKLKSNRQLF
+375 RLINENKLKSNRQLF
-390 VVIIML
+390 AVIIML
-396 TILLLGYLTLKAN
+396 TILLLGFLTLKAN

-421 LSNQYFK
+421 LLNQYFK

-487 AEFDKMFVNVYP
+487 SEFDKMFVNVYP
-499 EFYIELNKKFT
+499 EFYIELNKRFK

-544 QRYRISKKIN
+544 QRYRISKKLN

-564 ISSF
+564 IITL

>member
-1 MKVFKKLI
+1 MFKKLI
-9 FILYFFSSLVYSQ
+9 FLLYFFSSLVYSQ
-22 DSKSIRDTILKY
+22 DGISIRDTILKY

-45 GVEFTNKT
+45 GVEFTNKM
-53 YDAKPTQLIQQTYG
+53 YDAEPTQLIQQTYG

-72 LLNVGLDDL
+72 LQNVGLDDL

-92 YQALPDSEKKF
+92 YQVLPDSEKKF

-131 KYNQAIDLFEK
+131 KYSQAIDLFEK
-142 IKDNNIKFIGLNT
+142 IKDNDIKFIGLNT
-155 CYSNIGLIEDLKGNL
+155 SYSNIGLIEDLKGNL

-183 RITKPKHEDIL
+183 RMTRPKHEDIL

-209 LSVAQNRLKEID
+209 LSVAQSRLKEID
-221 NYYVGLSSDLRDK
+221 TYYVGLSSDLRDE

-245 SYLVFGAYYQS
+245 SYLVFGVYYQS

-270 KKILYDFPD
+270 KKIMYDFPD

-293 GLNNLKMA
+293 GLNDLKMA

-328 IYKKKKLD
+328 VYKKKKLD

-355 SALVNKLG
+355 SALANKLG

-375 RLINDNKLKSNRQLF
+375 RLINENKLKSNRQLF

-396 TILLLGYLTLKAN
+396 TILLLGFLTLKAN

-421 LSNQYFK
+421 LLNQYFK

-449 EYLKSLKRKISSNSK
+449 VYLKSLKRKISSNSK
-464 AENLTLFNV
+464 AENLTLSNV

-487 AEFDKMFVNVYP
+487 SEFDKMFVNVYP
-499 EFYIELNKKFT
+499 EFYIELNKRFK

-525 HSNDEIARIS
+525 HSSDEIARIS

-544 QRYRISKKIN
+544 QRYRISKKLN

-564 ISSF
+564 IITL

>member
-1 MKVFKKLI
+1 MFKKLI
-9 FILYFFSSLVYSQ
+9 FLLYFFSSLVYSQ
-22 DSKSIRDTILKY
+22 DGKSIRDTILKY

-45 GVEFTNKT
+45 GVEFTNKM
-53 YDAKPTQLIQQTYG
+53 YDAEPTQLIQQTYG

-72 LLNVGLDDL
+72 LQNVGLDDL

-131 KYNQAIDLFEK
+131 KYSQAIDLFEK
-142 IKDNNIKFIGLNT
+142 IKDNDIKFIGLNT
-155 CYSNIGLIEDLKGNL
+155 SYSNIGLIEDLKGNL

-183 RITKPKHEDIL
+183 RMTRPKHEDIL

-209 LSVAQNRLKEID
+209 LSVAQSRLKEID
-221 NYYVGLSSDLRDK
+221 TYYVGLSSDLRDK

-270 KKILYDFPD
+270 KKIMFDFPD

-293 GLNNLKMA
+293 GLNDLNMA

-328 IYKKKKLD
+328 VYKKKKLD

-355 SALVNKLG
+355 SALANKLG

-375 RLINDNKLKSNRQLF
+375 RLINENKLKSNMQLF
-390 VVIIML
+390 AVIIML
-396 TILLLGYLTLKAN
+396 TILLLGFLTLKAN

-421 LSNQYFK
+421 LLNQYFK

-464 AENLTLFNV
+464 SENLTLFNI

-487 AEFDKMFVNVYP
+487 SEFDKMFVNVYP
-499 EFYIELNKKFT
+499 EFYIELNKRFK

-544 QRYRISKKIN
+544 QRYRISKKLN

-564 ISSF
+564 IITL